1 MPVKQKTV
9 YERTCDKCGKM
20 ETLNKA
26 PLMISDFGSTTR
38 YLCKKCMKD
47 FLLNHTDFFKN
58 EKTESD
64 KNEEPK
70 SSDTEKLKIVTI
82 RIEDMSYDFCFSNND
97 KPVNIKADLES
108 TIQFMIGAYLFE
120 KMDMIGYEDGN
131 EVELS
136 FKDTE
141 GTETYTIG
149 GIAHIVQNLELK
161 KFFEFNIHV
170 TVNTKGKVN
179 TFTEKCRLERVK

>member
-1 MPVKQKTV
+1 MSVKQKTV
-9 YERTCDKCGKM
+9 YECTCDKCRKM

-26 PLMISDFGSTTR
+26 PLMISDFGSTPR

-47 FLLNHTDFFKN
+47 FLLNHTGFFEN

-70 SSDTEKLKIVTI
+70 LSDTEKLKIVTV
-82 RIEDMSYDFCFSNND
+82 RIEDMSYDFCFTNND
-97 KPVNIKADLES
+97 KLVDIKAGLES
-108 TIQFMIGAYLFE
+108 TIQFMMGAYLFE
-120 KMDMIGYEDGN
+120 KMDMIGYGDGDK
-131 EVELS
+131 VELS

-141 GTETYTIG
+141 GTETYVIG
-149 GIAHIVQNLELK
+149 SIVHIVRNLELK

-170 TVNTKGKVN
+170 TANVKGKEN
-179 TFTEKCRLERVK
+179 TFTEKCRVERVK

>member
-9 YERTCDKCGKM
+9 YECTCDKCGKM

-26 PLMISDFGSTTR
+26 PLMISDFGAASR
-38 YLCKKCMKD
+38 YLCKKFMKD
-47 FLLNHTDFFKN
+47 FLLNHTDFFEN

-64 KNEEPK
+64 ENEEPK
-70 SSDTEKLKIVTI
+70 LSDTEKLKVVII
-82 RIEDMSYDFCFSNND
+82 RVEDISYDFCFSNND
-97 KPVNIKADLES
+97 KPVNVKADLES